1 MDQKYRV
8 KGQGSRGQGEHC
20 KNAVG
25 DYVEVPVRVRYADTD
40 RMGIVYYGTYP
51 QYFEIG
57 RSEFMRENGF
67 TYRRFEEMGYHL
79 VVTGIDIKYYNAA
92 TYDDLLSV
100 RTSISDV
107 KSRGLTFHYEIF
119 KDGVIIVE
127 GHTKH
132 ICVDGGRKPVRIP
145 SDVLEIFKNVSS
157 A

>member
-1 MDQKYRV
+1 MDQKGRV
-8 KGQGSRGQGEHC
+8 RGPGSGVQSRDNNDRAGG
-20 KNAVG
+20 
-25 DYVEVPVRVRYADTD
+25 YVDVPVRVRYADTD

-51 QYFEIG
+51 PYFELG
-57 RSEFMRENGF
+57 RSEFMRDKGF
-67 TYRRFEEMGYHL
+67 TYRQFEEMGYHL

-92 TYDDLLSV
+92 TYDDLLHV

>member
-1 MDQKYRV
+1 MKESHCRKAGGEI
-8 KGQGSRGQGEHC
+8 KGH
-20 KNAVG
+20 V
-25 DYVEVPVRVRYADTD
+25 DVPVRVRYADTD

-57 RSEFMRENGF
+57 RSEFMREKGF
-67 TYRRFEEMGYHL
+67 TYREFEEMGYHL
-79 VVTGIDIKYYNAA
+79 VVTNIDIKYLSAA

-100 RTSISDV
+100 RTSLSEV
-107 KSRGLTFHYEIF
+107 KSRGLTFHYRIF

-127 GHTKH
+127 GNTKH

-145 SDVLEIFKNVSS
+145 PDVMEIFRNASL